1 MEDDSRE
8 MELWYDKR
16 IRELEIELDRV
27 TNQLIDLQFES
38 NYNKQ
43 DELLE
48 FVRDLFIS
56 LQNVDEKLSKEEIVE
71 NLKKYIQNFAKDNHL
86 QL

>member
-1 MEDDSRE
+1 MSDQE
-8 MELWYDKR
+8 R
-16 IRELEIELDRV
+16 IEELEQKIDQLESE
-27 TNQLIDLQFES
+27 LIDLTFTL